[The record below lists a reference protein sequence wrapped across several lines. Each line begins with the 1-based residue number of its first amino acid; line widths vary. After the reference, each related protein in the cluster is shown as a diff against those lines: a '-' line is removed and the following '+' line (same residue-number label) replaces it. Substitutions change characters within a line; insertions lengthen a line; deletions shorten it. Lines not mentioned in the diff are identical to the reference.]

1 MKIVLW
7 ILQILLAAAFI
18 AAGAMKLTQPLAM
31 LATALPWTAD
41 VPGALV
47 RFIGVTEI
55 LGALGLVL
63 PAATRILPRLTPLA
77 AAALAVDMV
86 LATLFHLVRGEAMA
100 VPPTLVLAALLVFVA
115 WGRAFRAPVAPRA
128 RTDASTPREV
138 SPTSA

>member
-47 RFIGVTEI
+47 RFIGVAEI

-128 RTDASTPREV
+128 RTAASTPREV